1 VTKKKPNVADMLEHE
16 LAEVR
21 SRERVAVG
29 QRMRAEAAADQ
40 ARQEAERQGAGRVA
54 VEQELAL
61 CLTECERLRLASERR
76 RVRLPDT
83 RASVTRKFTLQR
95 PEGEPLRIYVTVGLY
110 DDGKPGEVFIKCD
123 RQGSLTSGAFDAVAL
138 VMSIAMQH
146 GVPLASLT
154 DKLRGMTFEP
164 NGLTGDKDFPIAK
177 SVLDLLARWLQTRF
191 PTEVA
196 P

>member
-1 VTKKKPNVADMLEHE
+1 MPVKVKKLTKDEQARLDAAGARNVIERQRVE
-16 LAEVR
+16 L
-21 SRERVAVG
+21 
-29 QRMRAEAAADQ
+29 EAAQSEAHNQ
-40 ARQEAERQGAGRVA
+40 RTARVNINAELVK
-54 VEQELAL
+54 
-61 CLTECERLRLASERR
+61 TTMECERLRLASERR

-95 PEGEPLRIYVTVGLY
+95 TEGEPLRIYVTVGLY